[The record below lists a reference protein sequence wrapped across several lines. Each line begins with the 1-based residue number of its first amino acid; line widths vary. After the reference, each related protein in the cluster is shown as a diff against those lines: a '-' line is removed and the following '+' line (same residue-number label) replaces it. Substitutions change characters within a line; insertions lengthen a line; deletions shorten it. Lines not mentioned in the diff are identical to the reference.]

1 MTIEVSGDIERL
13 IEAAVAS
20 RRFANAGEFVSA
32 MAELWQERERSS
44 NRGDLDATAYAALA
58 TFFVLVLVTLAAA
71 DLRYRLVPNR
81 IVLPAAVVVLGA
93 HTAIDPSFE
102 WVVAAFAASLDLA

>member
-1 MTIEVSGDIERL
+1 MTIEVSGDIERI

-44 NRGDLDATAYAALA
+44 NPCDLDATAYAAFERLGVLGCMSTGPSDLA
-58 TFFVLVLVTLAAA
+58 TSAT
-71 DLRYRLVPNR
+71 
-81 IVLPAAVVVLGA
+81 
-93 HTAIDPSFE
+93 HFE
-102 WVVAAFAASLDLA
+102 GFGE

>member
-1 MTIEVSGDIERL
+1 MTIEVSGDIERI

-44 NRGDLDATAYAALA
+44 NLGDLDATAYAAFERLGVLGCMSSGPSDLA
-58 TFFVLVLVTLAAA
+58 TNAA
-71 DLRYRLVPNR
+71 
-81 IVLPAAVVVLGA
+81 
-93 HTAIDPSFE
+93 HFE
-102 WVVAAFAASLDLA
+102 GFGE